1 MIDWAVILVR
11 DISAQIINLD
21 GIKKSK
27 QMSVTYVAIAIG
39 DF

>member
-11 DISAQIINLD
+11 HISAQIINLD

-27 QMSVTYVAIAIG
+27 QMSVTSVAIAIG